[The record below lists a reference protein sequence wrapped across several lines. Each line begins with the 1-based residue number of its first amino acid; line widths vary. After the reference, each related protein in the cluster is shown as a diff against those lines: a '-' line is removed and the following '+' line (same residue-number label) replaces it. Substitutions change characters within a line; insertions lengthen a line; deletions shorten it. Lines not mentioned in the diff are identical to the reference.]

1 MKLRIGYGQPVIKGY
16 CHVDPKP
23 ATENVVPYEGQLENL
38 NLDAVCDNN
47 ECTEI
52 IAGELINYIPV
63 DKVFAVLS
71 HVAMKLRHAGRITVG
86 GTDSRM
92 VGLGIVNGGLDPA
105 EVNRVLYAE
114 GHKSIL
120 PMNDMALLLS
130 KVGLIVLSREMN
142 GCNYLITAERP

>member
-1 MKLRIGYGQPVIKGY
+1 MKLRIGYKQPSIKGY

-23 ATENVVPYEGQLENL
+23 VTDNVVPYEGELENI
-38 NLDAVCDNN
+38 NLDKICDNN
-47 ECTEI
+47 ECTDI

-71 HVAMKLRHAGRITVG
+71 HVCMKLRHLGRITVG

-92 VGLGIVNGGLDPA
+92 LALGIVNGGLDPA
-105 EVNRVLYAE
+105 EANKVIYAE

-130 KVGLIVLSREMN
+130 KIGLVVLSREFN
-142 GCNYLITAERP
+142 GVNYLITAERP